1 MRERLNKNKKK
12 KQMLEVIPPRL
23 DEVWKNRST
32 EGGSLLVARTSRNIR
47 RRKIYYNRIEK

>member
-1 MRERLNKNKKK
+1 
-12 KQMLEVIPPRL
+12 MLEVIPPRL